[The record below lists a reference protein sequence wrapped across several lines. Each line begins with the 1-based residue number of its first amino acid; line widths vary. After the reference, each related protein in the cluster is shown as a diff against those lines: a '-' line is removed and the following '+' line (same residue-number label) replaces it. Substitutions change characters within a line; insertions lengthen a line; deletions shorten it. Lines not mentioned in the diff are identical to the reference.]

1 MPNADPLL
9 AALKPLLKARGITY
23 KALARELGL
32 SEPSIKRMLAG
43 HTMTLARLHRV
54 LEVLGIDLFE
64 LARIA
69 QRERTL
75 ARELTLAQEEALA
88 KEAKLLT
95 VFHLLLNEWKP
106 AEILA
111 QFALTEPELTRLL
124 ARLARLDVIDL
135 GAGNR
140 VRLKVARNLQW
151 RRGGPVRRAYEA
163 KVLQE
168 FLLNGLGAAD
178 MHLRFEV
185 REVSRATLA
194 QVQKKLD
201 RLAAEFNE
209 SAELETTLARRDRLS
224 VGLALVCRPWTFSA
238 AAALRRS

>member
-1 MPNADPLL
+1 MANTDPLL

-23 KALARELGL
+23 KALGRELGL

-43 HTMTLARLHRV
+43 RTMTLARLNRI
-54 LEVLGIDLFE
+54 LEVLGTDLFE

-88 KEAKLLT
+88 KDARLLT
-95 VFHLLLNEWKP
+95 VFHLLLNQWTVPEISVHFSLAP
-106 AEILA
+106 AELV
-111 QFALTEPELTRLL
+111 RLL
-124 ARLARLDVIDL
+124 ARLARLELIDL
-135 GAGNR
+135 APGNQ

-168 FLLNGLGAAD
+168 FLLDGLGASD

-185 REVSRATLA
+185 REVSRASLA
-194 QVQKKLD
+194 LLQRKLD
-201 RLAAEFNE
+201 KLAVEFNE
-209 SAELETTLARRDRLS
+209 TAELETTLPRRERLS
-224 VGLALVCRPWTFSA
+224 VGIALICRPWTFSA